1 MLDFMKLCD
10 LLWSGVLRNLQVVVW
25 CVFERL
31 FLAGRGWHSKREGAK
46 AEMKFLASN
55 LYNSDGLRP
64 NSGDGFRQS
73 SRASVGSADSSR
85 QMKRFDQVMHYIEA
99 RVGVRAAPWKF
110 LSQRKTLPHITRLF
124 SFFFLGGEAGEAF
137 FEEFLFN
144 FIVHRSKMKNLDH
157 VWVPNSFLLPS
168 RSLQGSTIHSVTL
181 HPKADP
187 NARERKLKSPRR
199 VFLLTIDRKCTLVS
213 Q

>member
-10 LLWSGVLRNLQVVVW
+10 LLWSSVLRNLQVVVW

-99 RVGVRAAPWKF
+99 SGGCEGCSMEVSFTTEDTSSHHA
-110 LSQRKTLPHITRLF
+110 
-124 SFFFLGGEAGEAF
+124 SFFLLFLGGRPGRLSSKNF
-137 FEEFLFN
+137 FS
-144 FIVHRSKMKNLDH
+144 IS
-157 VWVPNSFLLPS
+157 SFTA
-168 RSLQGSTIHSVTL
+168 Q
-181 HPKADP
+181 K
-187 NARERKLKSPRR
+187 
-199 VFLLTIDRKCTLVS
+199 
-213 Q
+213 